1 MDASSKGTSRPF
13 RQDRGKERNHSSGK
27 VGCLCSDGAYCTSP
41 GGWRVMDAFIIV
53 LLCAISFSAGNLFQL
68 LLRKYIKEGGE

>member
-1 MDASSKGTSRPF
+1 MDVF
-13 RQDRGKERNHSSGK
+13 L
-27 VGCLCSDGAYCTSP
+27 V
-41 GGWRVMDAFIIV
+41 V